1 MSALPPP
8 MHDRDGKIWM
18 DGELVDWRDAKIHVL
33 SHTLHYGCGAFEG
46 VRAYDTVNG
55 TAIFRLQEHTERLF
69 NSAKILR
76 MKIPFTQDEVNEV
89 QRTVV
94 RENNLKSGYIR
105 PLTWIG
111 SQKLGVSPKGNQIHL
126 MVAAWTWGAY
136 LGEDGMKRGIRV
148 KTSSYTR
155 HHVNIT
161 MTQAKAVSNY
171 TNSILAN
178 MEALDDGYDEAL
190 LLDAS
195 GFVSEGAGE
204 NLFIIKGGVIYTPDL
219 SAGALNGITRNT
231 VFHIAKDLGL
241 EIVQKRITR
250 DEIYIADEAF
260 FTGTA
265 AEVTPIRELD
275 RIEIGI
281 GSRGPITEK
290 IQTAF
295 FDIVNGRNL
304 KYAHW
309 LTAV

>member
-1 MSALPPP
+1 MTLPFS
-8 MHDRDGKIWM
+8 K
-18 DGELVDWRDAKIHVL
+18 EQVNEAQKQ
-33 SHTLHYGCGAFEG
+33 T
-46 VRAYDTVNG
+46 VRANK
-55 TAIFRLQEHTERLF
+55 LE
-69 NSAKILR
+69 SC
-76 MKIPFTQDEVNEV
+76 
-89 QRTVV
+89 
-94 RENNLKSGYIR
+94 YIR

-126 MVAAWTWGAY
+126 MVAAWAWGAY
-136 LGEDGMKRGIRV
+136 LGEEGMQRGIRV

-171 TNSILAN
+171 SNSILAN

-190 LLDAS
+190 LLDSS

-204 NLFIIKGGVIYTPDL
+204 NIFVIKDGRIYTPDL

-231 VFHIAKDLGL
+231 VFHIAADLGL

-250 DEIYIADEAF
+250 DEVYIADEAF

-275 RIEIGI
+275 RVQIGE
-281 GSRGPITEK
+281 GRRGPITEK
-290 IQTAF
+290 IQSAF
-295 FDIVNGRNL
+295 FDIVNGRNP

-309 LTAV
+309 LTKV